1 MNNILEKTLQM
12 QQIAQILAGANR
24 RNPVCRGEVW
34 LVGAGPGDVELLTLK
49 ALRVIQQADVVVFD
63 RLVSAPV
70 MALIP
75 DEALRIDAGKSTRN
89 HTLGQEEINQLL
101 VDLALT
107 GHRVVRLKGGDPFV
121 FGRGGEEMAHCQQNG
136 VLCHIVPGITAAM
149 GCAASSGIPLTHRNL
164 AQSVRFVTGHG
175 AQGEPDVDWRALAEA
190 RQTLVF
196 YMGIAGSSNISQ
208 KLIAHGM
215 PPEMPVAVI
224 ERGTQPE
231 QRVFTGTLNSLEN
244 IIVAN
249 RVVTPA
255 LLIIGEVAGMYR
267 QPAQAAAGVSPASQS
282 TTRRTTFQLVPA
294 AGRAD
299 CW

>member
-1 MNNILEKTLQM
+1 MNNIPERTLQM
-12 QQIAQILAGANR
+12 QQIAQILVGAHR

-63 RLVSAPV
+63 RLVSEPV

-101 VDLALT
+101 VSLALA

-121 FGRGGEEMAHCQQNG
+121 FGRGGEEMAHCQQHG
-136 VLCHIVPGITAAM
+136 VRCHIVPGITAAM
-149 GCAASSGIPLTHRNL
+149 GCAASTGIPLTHRSL

-196 YMGIAGSSNISQ
+196 YMGIANSETISHQ
-208 KLIAHGM
+208 LMAHGL
-215 PPEMPVAVI
+215 PGTTPVAVI
-224 ERGTQPE
+224 ERGTRPE
-231 QRVFTGTLNSLEN
+231 QRVLTGRLETLADMILTGQ
-244 IIVAN
+244 VQ
-249 RVVTPA
+249 TPA
-255 LLIIGEVAGMYR
+255 LLIVGEVVGMYR
-267 QPAQAAAGVSPASQS
+267 GEGQRQDRGLPPTPAQRVLTEPLCSPA
-282 TTRRTTFQLVPA
+282 FF
-294 AGRAD
+294 
-299 CW
+299 

>member
-75 DEALRIDAGKSTRN
+75 GEALRIDAGKSTRN

-249 RVVTPA
+249 RVATPA

-267 QPAQAAAGVSPASQS
+267 QPARQVQHETETVIP
-282 TTRRTTFQLVPA
+282 V
-294 AGRAD
+294 
-299 CW
+299 

>member
-1 MNNILEKTLQM
+1 MNNIPERTLQM

-63 RLVSAPV
+63 RLVSEPV

-101 VDLALT
+101 VSLALA

-121 FGRGGEEMAHCQQNG
+121 FGRGGEEMAHCQQHG
-136 VLCHIVPGITAAM
+136 VRCHIVPGITAAM
-149 GCAASSGIPLTHRNL
+149 GCAASTGIPLTHRSL

-196 YMGIAGSSNISQ
+196 YMGIANSETISHQ
-208 KLIAHGM
+208 LMAHGL
-215 PPEMPVAVI
+215 PGTTPVAVI
-224 ERGTQPE
+224 ERGTRPE
-231 QRVFTGTLNSLEN
+231 QRVLTGRLETLADMILTGQ
-244 IIVAN
+244 VQ
-249 RVVTPA
+249 TPA
-255 LLIIGEVAGMYR
+255 LLIVGEVVGMYR
-267 QPAQAAAGVSPASQS
+267 GEGQRQDRGLPPTPAQRVLTAPLCSPA
-282 TTRRTTFQLVPA
+282 FF
-294 AGRAD
+294 
-299 CW
+299 

>member
-1 MNNILEKTLQM
+1 M
-12 QQIAQILAGANR
+12 QQIAQILAGAHR

-63 RLVSAPV
+63 RLVSEPV

-101 VDLALT
+101 VSLALA

-121 FGRGGEEMAHCQQNG
+121 FGRGGEEMAHCQQQG
-136 VLCHIVPGITAAM
+136 VRCHIVPGITAAM
-149 GCAASSGIPLTHRNL
+149 GCAASTGIPLTHRSL

-196 YMGIAGSSNISQ
+196 YMGIANSETISHR
-208 KLIAHGM
+208 LMAHGL
-215 PPEMPVAVI
+215 PGTTPVAVI
-224 ERGTQPE
+224 ERGTRPE
-231 QRVFTGTLNSLEN
+231 QRVLTGRLETLADMILTGQ
-244 IIVAN
+244 VQ
-249 RVVTPA
+249 TPA
-255 LLIIGEVAGMYR
+255 LLIVGEVVGMYR
-267 QPAQAAAGVSPASQS
+267 GEGQRQDRGLPPTPAQRVLTEPLCSPA
-282 TTRRTTFQLVPA
+282 FF
-294 AGRAD
+294 
-299 CW
+299 

>member
-1 MNNILEKTLQM
+1 MNNIPERTLQM
-12 QQIAQILAGANR
+12 QQIAQILAGAHR

-63 RLVSAPV
+63 RLVSEPV

-101 VDLALT
+101 VSLALA

-121 FGRGGEEMAHCQQNG
+121 FGRGGEEMAHCQQHG
-136 VLCHIVPGITAAM
+136 VRCHIVPGITAAM
-149 GCAASSGIPLTHRNL
+149 GCAASTGIPLTHRSL

-196 YMGIAGSSNISQ
+196 YMGIANSETISHQ
-208 KLIAHGM
+208 LMAHGL
-215 PPEMPVAVI
+215 PGTTPVAVI
-224 ERGTQPE
+224 ERGTRPE
-231 QRVFTGTLNSLEN
+231 QRVLTGRLETLADMILTGQ
-244 IIVAN
+244 VQ
-249 RVVTPA
+249 TPA
-255 LLIIGEVAGMYR
+255 LLIVGEVVGMYR
-267 QPAQAAAGVSPASQS
+267 GEGQRQDRGLPLTPAQRVLTEPLCIPA
-282 TTRRTTFQLVPA
+282 FF
-294 AGRAD
+294 
-299 CW
+299 

>member
-1 MNNILEKTLQM
+1 MNIPETFLQV
-12 QQIAQILAGANR
+12 QQIAHIMAAATLRQ
-24 RNPVCRGEVW
+24 PVCRGEVW

-49 ALRVIQQADVVVFD
+49 ALRVIQQAEVVVFD

-75 DEALRIDAGKSTRN
+75 EDALRIDAGKSTRH
-89 HTLGQEEINQLL
+89 HTLGQPEINQLL
-101 VDLALT
+101 VDLAQN
-107 GHRVVRLKGGDPFV
+107 GHRVVRLKGGDPFI
-121 FGRGGEEMAHCQQNG
+121 FGRGGEEMAHCQQHG
-136 VLCHIVPGITAAM
+136 VTCHIVPGITAAM
-149 GCAASSGIPLTHRNL
+149 GCAAASGIPLTHRDL

-175 AQGEPDVDWRALAEA
+175 AQGEPDVDWSALAMA

-196 YMGIAGSSNISQ
+196 YMGIAGSDSISQ
-208 KLIAHGM
+208 KLMANGM
-215 PPEMPVAVI
+215 PPDMPVAVI

-231 QRVFTGTLNSLEN
+231 QRVFTGTLDSLGN

-267 QPAQAAAGVSPASQS
+267 QPVRQIQRETETV
-282 TTRRTTFQLVPA
+282 R
-294 AGRAD
+294 
-299 CW
+299 

>member
-1 MNNILEKTLQM
+1 MNNIPERTLQM

-63 RLVSAPV
+63 RLVSEPV

-101 VDLALT
+101 VSLALA

-121 FGRGGEEMAHCQQNG
+121 FGRGGEEMAHCQQHG
-136 VLCHIVPGITAAM
+136 VRCHIVPGITAAM
-149 GCAASSGIPLTHRNL
+149 GCAASTGIPLTHRSL

-196 YMGIAGSSNISQ
+196 YMGIANSETISHQ
-208 KLIAHGM
+208 LMAHGL
-215 PPEMPVAVI
+215 PGTTPVAVI
-224 ERGTQPE
+224 ERGTRPE
-231 QRVFTGTLNSLEN
+231 QRVLTGRLETLADMILTGQ
-244 IIVAN
+244 VQ
-249 RVVTPA
+249 TPA
-255 LLIIGEVAGMYR
+255 LLIVGEVVGMYR
-267 QPAQAAAGVSPASQS
+267 GEGQRQDRGLPLTPAQRVLTEPLCSPA
-282 TTRRTTFQLVPA
+282 FF
-294 AGRAD
+294 
-299 CW
+299 

>member
-1 MNNILEKTLQM
+1 MNNIPERTLQM

-63 RLVSAPV
+63 RLVSEPV

-101 VDLALT
+101 VSLALA

-121 FGRGGEEMAHCQQNG
+121 FGRGGEEMAHCQQHG
-136 VLCHIVPGITAAM
+136 VRCHIVPGITAAM
-149 GCAASSGIPLTHRNL
+149 GCAASTGIPLTHRSL

-196 YMGIAGSSNISQ
+196 YMGIANSETISHQ
-208 KLIAHGM
+208 LMAHGL
-215 PPEMPVAVI
+215 PGTTPVAVI
-224 ERGTQPE
+224 ERGTRPE
-231 QRVFTGTLNSLEN
+231 QRVLTGRLETLADMILTGQ
-244 IIVAN
+244 VQ
-249 RVVTPA
+249 TPA
-255 LLIIGEVAGMYR
+255 LLIVGDVVGMYR
-267 QPAQAAAGVSPASQS
+267 GEGQRQDRGLPLTPAQRVLTEPLCNPA
-282 TTRRTTFQLVPA
+282 FF
-294 AGRAD
+294 
-299 CW
+299 